1 MTDRISL
8 SLAQADPAVAAALD
22 QETLRQHEGLEMI
35 ASENFVSE
43 AVLEAAGSIFT
54 NKYAEGYPGRRYYGG
69 CEYADVVEN
78 LARDRAKQIF
88 GAEHANVQPHSGSQA
103 NASAY
108 AAVLQAGDTIL
119 GLDLSH
125 GGHLTHG
132 HKLSFSGKLYR
143 PTFYHVRKDTE
154 LIDYDELEAIAEREK
169 PKAIIGGGSAYPRL
183 WDFARMRQIADKVG
197 AVYIFDMAHIAG
209 LVAGGVHPSPVPHAH
224 ITTTTTHKTLRG
236 PALGLILCGQELA
249 AAVDKAVFPGQQGGP
264 LVHIVAAKAV
274 AFGEALRPEFKIYAA
289 QIVANAQVLAAA
301 LAEAGFRIVSGGT
314 DNHLMLVDVFQ
325 KGILGSEAE
334 LALGKAG
341 ITVNKNTIPY
351 DTNPPLKASG
361 IRVGTPAL
369 TTRGMKEPEMRQ
381 IAAWIAKALDRRNDD
396 AALERIR
403 GEVAEMANQFPLYA
417 WRRAPVAVEA

>member
-1 MTDRISL
+1 MTDRMSL
-8 SLAQADPAVAAALD
+8 SLAQADPDVAAAID
-22 QETLRQHEGLEMI
+22 NETLRQHEGLEMI

-43 AVLEAAGSIFT
+43 AVLEAAGSVFT

-88 GAEHANVQPHSGSQA
+88 GAEHVNVQPHSGSQA

-108 AAVLQAGDTIL
+108 AAVLQVGDTIL
-119 GLDLSH
+119 GLDLAH

-143 PTFYHVRKDTE
+143 PTFYHVRRDTE
-154 LIDYDELEAIAEREK
+154 LIDYDDLEATAERER

-209 LVAGGVHPSPVPHAH
+209 LVAGGVHPSPVPHAQ

-236 PALGLILCGQELA
+236 PRSGLILCGQALA

-274 AFGEALRPEFKIYAA
+274 AFGEALRPEFRTYAA
-289 QIVANAQVLAAA
+289 QIVANAKVLAAA
-301 LAEAGFRIVSGGT
+301 LQEAGFRIVSGGT
-314 DNHLMLVDVFQ
+314 DNHLLLVDVFQ

-351 DTNPPLKASG
+351 DVNPPLKASG

-369 TTRGMKEPEMRQ
+369 TTRGMKEPEMRL
-381 IAAWIAKALDRRNDD
+381 IAAWIAKALDQRNDD

-403 GEVAEMANQFPLYA
+403 HEVAELANRFPLYA
-417 WRRAPVAVEA
+417 WLRAQ